1 MKILPYFRNL
11 IKDFNKHKEKFLW
24 KHFNKG
30 RTQTN
35 ISIWKVNNVESQTS
49 KHCPK
54 LIEHLNSVHPKQ
66 WYDDE
71 LDALFFTIC
80 DYLLSKKIKVIIKKS
95 RYDNRRY
102 FMRMNSMCYDFVYKH
117 EIIYFLLLL
126 CEENS
131 YLFK

>member
-1 MKILPYFRNL
+1 MKILPYFRDL
-11 IKDFNKHKEKFLW
+11 IKEFKKHKEKFLW

-35 ISIWKVNNVESQTS
+35 LSIWKVNNGESQTS
-49 KHCPK
+49 RYCPK
-54 LIEHLNSVHPKQ
+54 LIEHLNKVHPKQ
-66 WYDDE
+66 WFDDE
-71 LDALFFTIC
+71 QDALFFTIY
-80 DYLLSKKIKVIIKKS
+80 DYLLSRKIKVTIRKS
-95 RYDNRRY
+95 EYDNSCY
-102 FMRMNSMCYDFVYKH
+102 FMWMNNMCYDFVSKH